1 MEVIVYG
8 AHPLCKH
15 TGRFLCNC
23 ILIKEVQQPA
33 LSHMICGLSWL
44 GEGCYIH
51 WTQQMFLGFTK
62 RLLSSICQR
71 GGRFLETSTRVLGQD
86 SDEGWG
92 LWEGWWTKS
101 SSPSVV
107 CLEHT
112 KR

>member
-8 AHPLCKH
+8 AHSLCKH
-15 TGRFLCNC
+15 AGRFLCNC

-33 LSHMICGLSWL
+33 LGHMICGLPWL

-71 GGRFLETSTRVLGQD
+71 GGRFGDQHQGAGPGQ
-86 SDEGWG
+86 
-92 LWEGWWTKS
+92 
-101 SSPSVV
+101 
-107 CLEHT
+107 
-112 KR
+112 